1 MAKKNPDSV
10 VEHRI
15 SLQTKQSEQ
24 LDALITAVQVKAF
37 AGPVV
42 EVLSSPV
49 ALAAI
54 IGVILAAAS
63 KYLGIDWEDQV
74 EGKTVEQ
81 IRDWMETQNLV
92 VGGIF
97 AIIGGLLG
105 GPWGAGIGFAA
116 GVGTVEGIE
125 HITEEGP
132 AWASTEQT
140 EENRRRTKALADA
153 YVVKALSELN
163 IFASKLKSAL

>member
-1 MAKKNPDSV
+1 MSKKKPDSV
-10 VEHRI
+10 TEFRI
-15 SLQTKQSEQ
+15 SLQDKQSEQ
-24 LDALITAVQVKAF
+24 LDALITAVQVRAF

-49 ALAAI
+49 AMLAI
-54 IGVILAAAS
+54 IGMILAAGS
-63 KYLGIDWEDQV
+63 KYLPENWETIV

-81 IRDWMETQNLV
+81 VADWMETENLV

-105 GPWGAGIGFAA
+105 GPWGASIGFAT
-116 GVGTVEGIE
+116 GVATVEGVE

-132 AWASTEQT
+132 DWTSKEQT
-140 EENRRRTKALADA
+140 EENQRRIGA
-153 YVVKALSELN
+153 YAVKALSELN
-163 IFASKLKSAL
+163 IFASKLRDAV

>member
-37 AGPVV
+37 SGPVV

-54 IGVILAAAS
+54 IGMILAAGS
-63 KYLGIDWEDQV
+63 KYLPENWETIV
-74 EGKTVEQ
+74 EGKTPSQ
-81 IRDWMETQNLV
+81 IRDWMEAENLV

-105 GPWGAGIGFAA
+105 GPWGARIGFVT
-116 GVGTVEGIE
+116 GVATVEGVE
-125 HITEEGP
+125 HIIEEGP
-132 AWASTEQT
+132 DWTAKEQT
-140 EENRRRTKALADA
+140 EENQRVAGA

>member
-1 MAKKNPDSV
+1 MAKKNPDKV

-15 SLQTKQSEQ
+15 SLQDKQAEQ
-24 LDALITAVQVKAF
+24 LDSLITAVQVRAF

-49 ALAAI
+49 AMLAI
-54 IGVILAAAS
+54 IGMILAAGS
-63 KYLGIDWEDQV
+63 KYLPENWETIV
-74 EGKTVEQ
+74 EGKTVEEV
-81 IRDWMETQNLV
+81 RDWMETQNLV

-105 GPWGAGIGFAA
+105 GPWGASIGFAT
-116 GVGTVEGIE
+116 GVATVEGVE

-132 AWASTEQT
+132 AWASKEQT

>member
-54 IGVILAAAS
+54 IGMILAAGS
-63 KYLGIDWEDQV
+63 KYLPENWETIV
-74 EGKTVEQ
+74 EGKTVEEV
-81 IRDWMETQNLV
+81 RDWMETQNLV

-105 GPWGAGIGFAA
+105 GPWGARIGFVT
-116 GVGTVEGIE
+116 GVATVEGVE

-132 AWASTEQT
+132 DWTAKEQT
-140 EENRRRTKALADA
+140 EENQRVAGA

>member
-1 MAKKNPDSV
+1 MTKRKPDQV
-10 VEHRI
+10 IEYRV
-15 SLQTKQSEQ
+15 SLQDKQSEQ
-24 LDALITAVQVKAF
+24 LDALITAVQVRAF
-37 AGPVV
+37 AGPAV

-54 IGVILAAAS
+54 IGLILASAS
-63 KYLGIDWEDQV
+63 KYLGVDWEEQV

-81 IRDWMETQNLV
+81 VADYLETQNLV

-105 GPWGAGIGFAA
+105 GPVGAGIGFAT
-116 GVGTVEGIE
+116 GVATVEGLE

-132 AWASTEQT
+132 AWASPEQT

-163 IFASKLKSAL
+163 IFASKLREDV

>member
-54 IGVILAAAS
+54 IGMILAAGS
-63 KYLGIDWEDQV
+63 KYLPENWETIV
-74 EGKTVEQ
+74 EGKTPSQ
-81 IRDWMETQNLV
+81 IRDWMEAENLV

-105 GPWGAGIGFAA
+105 GPWGARIGFVT
-116 GVGTVEGIE
+116 GVATVEGVE

-132 AWASTEQT
+132 DWTAKEQT
-140 EENRRRTKALADA
+140 EENQRVAGA

>member
-1 MAKKNPDSV
+1 MSKKKPDSV
-10 VEHRI
+10 TEFRI
-15 SLQTKQSEQ
+15 SLQDKQSEQ

-54 IGVILAAAS
+54 IGMILAAAS
-63 KYLGIDWEDQV
+63 KYLGVDWEDQV

-132 AWASTEQT
+132 DWTSKEQT

>member
-1 MAKKNPDSV
+1 MTKRKPV
-10 VEHRI
+10 QVIEYRI
-15 SLQTKQSEQ
+15 SLQDKQSEQ

-42 EVLSSPV
+42 ELLSSKV
-49 ALAAI
+49 AMLGI
-54 IGVILAAAS
+54 IGMILVAAS
-63 KYLGIDWEDQV
+63 KYLGLDWEDQV

-81 IRDWMETQNLV
+81 VADWMETQNIV

-97 AIIGGLLG
+97 AIIGGLMG
-105 GPWGAGIGFAA
+105 GPWGAGIGFAT
-116 GVGTVEGIE
+116 GVATVEGIE

-132 AWASTEQT
+132 AWASKEQT

-163 IFASKLKSAL
+163 IFASKLRDAV